1 MSEST
6 ERSPT
11 RYAAIALTEMAI
23 RVAVENGMVVVEA
36 NLAIVPEN
44 LTPRQART
52 LAIALLEAATLAEDQ
67 PKP

>member
-1 MSEST
+1 MSENT
-6 ERSPT
+6 ERPLS

-23 RVAVENGMVVVEA
+23 RVAAENGMVVMEA

-52 LAIALLEAATLAEDQ
+52 LAIALLETATQAED
-67 PKP
+67 KP